1 MPVHYFYFV
10 IRGALIALLMG
21 LTLSVSAHAQQAEP
35 SAKPSV
41 EPAANAETTEKPAV
55 EPAASPSEVPEAK
68 TAPEHSAET
77 PFADQPAAEVPP
89 NPEQVANPGPVI
101 KRKSNTTADHSKF
114 KGLQGPFASGSEVT
128 QACLKCHNNAG
139 HQFMKS
145 IHWTWKYTHPKTGQK
160 LGKRRLIN
168 NFCTNARGNE
178 GMCAVCHASYNW
190 SEATAKTHFDVT
202 DQNQKNIDCLV
213 CHDSTGAYYK
223 TPPTRGNP
231 ACAVMFE
238 GLPQMDLAKIAQNV
252 ALPSRA
258 NCGACHFNGGGGDG
272 VKHGDLDSSLKHPSR
287 SLDVHMDEKG
297 LNFACTK
304 CHLTKKHV
312 VAGSRYDMLAKD
324 TGGTGK
330 PGMRRDVASC
340 ESCHGNTPHPNT
352 KILGI
357 KLNSHTRKV
366 ACQTCHIP
374 ALARGGVATVV
385 DWDWRT
391 AGKLNEKGEG
401 FQENNYHQ
409 GDGNHRHT
417 YRSIKGNF
425 VYGET
430 WSTKDTERLKKQRA
444 EAKKDG
450 EHKEEH
456 YKYPTEDRKLL
467 PHYAWF
473 DGTMK
478 YTTIDTK
485 FDPAKQPIEINGF
498 SGSYKDPKSRIWPF
512 KRMHTVQPYDK
523 GNNTL
528 VYMQLWG
535 EGDKAYWGNYDFDKA
550 ITEGMRRN
558 GIPYSGKR
566 GFIETYS
573 YWPTTHMVAP
583 KEKAL
588 KCGECHSKN
597 GRLAN
602 LTGFYM
608 PGRDGLPWLDFIG
621 YLILIGAIGGV
632 ILHAILR
639 LLTRR
644 FRKGNAHD

>member
-1 MPVHYFYFV
+1 MPVHYFYYAF
-10 IRGALIALLMG
+10 RKGAFALLLMLVAG
-21 LTLSVSAHAQQAEP
+21 AAAFAQQA
-35 SAKPSV
+35 A
-41 EPAANAETTEKPAV
+41 PASEPAV
-55 EPAASPSEVPEAK
+55 ESVTSAEATANPAEKPVASPSEVPVA
-68 TAPEHSAET
+68 
-77 PFADQPAAEVPP
+77 QPAAEQTAETAQAAKPDAV
-89 NPEQVANPGPVI
+89 VKPVSEVGLN
-101 KRKSNTTADHSKF
+101 SNTTADHRKF
-114 KGLQGPFASGSEVT
+114 KGLQGPFTNGSEVT
-128 QACLKCHNNAG
+128 QVCLKCHTEAG

-145 IHWTWKYTHPKTGQK
+145 IHWSWKYTNPKTGQK
-160 LGKRRLIN
+160 LGKSTLVN

-178 GMCAVCHASYNW
+178 GMCAACHASYNW
-190 SEATAKTHFDVT
+190 SDATAKTHFDTTVE
-202 DQNQKNIDCLV
+202 NQKNIDCLV
-213 CHDSTGAYYK
+213 CHDSTGSYYK
-223 TPPTRGNP
+223 IPPTRGNP
-231 ACAVMFE
+231 ACAIMFE
-238 GLPQMDLAKIAQNV
+238 GKPALDLAKVAQNV
-252 ALPSRA
+252 ALPTRS

-272 VKHGDLDSSLKHPSR
+272 VKHGDLDTSLKHPSR

-330 PGMRRDVASC
+330 PGIRRDVASC
-340 ESCHGNTPHPNT
+340 ESCHSNSPHSKT
-352 KILGI
+352 KILGL
-357 KLNSHTRKV
+357 KLNSHTQKV

-391 AGKLNEKGEG
+391 AGKLDKNGAG
-401 FQENNYHQ
+401 FQENNYFQ
-409 GDGNHRHT
+409 GNGKHRHT

-430 WSTKDTERLKKQRA
+430 WTKEDTERLKKEREQA
-444 EAKKDG
+444 QKDG
-450 EHKEEH
+450 EHSKEH
-456 YKYPTEDRKLL
+456 YQYPTEDRKLL
-467 PHYAWF
+467 PYYAWF

-485 FDPAKQPIEINGF
+485 FDTAKQPIEINGF
-498 SGSYKDPKSRIWPF
+498 SGSYNDSKSRIWPF

-535 EGDKAYWGNYDFDKA
+535 NDDKAFWGNYNFDKA
-550 ITEGMRRN
+550 ITEGMSRN
-558 GIPYSGKR
+558 GIPYSGER

-588 KCGECHSKN
+588 KCGECHSKK

-608 PGRDGLPWLDFIG
+608 PGRDSFALLDFFG
-621 YLILIGAIGGV
+621 YIALLGAIGGV
-632 ILHAILR
+632 LLHAVLR
-639 LLTRR
+639 LLTSR